1 MVTWNWTTELK
12 SVAQGFKGSSKDS
25 ALIQFSI
32 KNGCFNAG
40 KINNFGKSAYEEQKE
55 SLIPAYSACYIKVKE
70 EKSILLYLARN
81 NKKIQLRIV
90 NITLVPMLLYLF
102 SILCMTALEVI
113 YLEST

>member
-55 SLIPAYSACYIKVKE
+55 TLIPAYSACYIKVKE
-70 EKSILLYLARN
+70 EKSILLYLAKN
-81 NKKIQLRIV
+81 NKKY
-90 NITLVPMLLYLF
+90 NF
-102 SILCMTALEVI
+102 E
-113 YLEST
+113 